1 MEELTSKICAIVN
14 KHTPNRRWHI
24 DTVIKVLTL
33 AGNYIKEE
41 SIFSLIHLIC
51 STPQL
56 QCYAVHKL
64 YFSFNENQNQDGLA
78 KATLYIIGEF
88 GQLLTSGKAIAL
100 DETPIKV
107 TEEEVVELIKK
118 TFER

>member
-1 MEELTSKICAIVN
+1 MLSVNDTDFMEELTSKICAIVN

-51 STPQL
+51 STP
-56 QCYAVHKL
+56 
-64 YFSFNENQNQDGLA
+64 
-78 KATLYIIGEF
+78 
-88 GQLLTSGKAIAL
+88 
-100 DETPIKV
+100 
-107 TEEEVVELIKK
+107 
-118 TFER
+118 